1 MVVMLKLSRGEYFL
15 LKVNE
20 SHFYLLFSSS
30 FSHEYINIYQVTN
43 VCDFYN
49 YIL

>member
-1 MVVMLKLSRGEYFL
+1 MVVLKLICGEYFL

-20 SHFYLLFSSS
+20 SHFYLPFSSS

-43 VCDFYN
+43 ICDFYN
-49 YIL
+49 YTL

>member
-1 MVVMLKLSRGEYFL
+1 MVVLKLSRGKYFL

-20 SHFYLLFSSS
+20 SHSYLPFSSS
-30 FSHEYINIYQVTN
+30 FSHEYINIYQLTN